1 MSFISHQFRKMK
13 FPFSYLM
20 FKMGNG
26 KLKKWMKKNDK
37 YQDPN
42 YYPYNERWEYAIKKT
57 KKLVNASGSTIK
69 IIGEEYI
76 PRSSCLI
83 TPNHVSNAD
92 ILILAKI
99 FGNERPISGIFKE
112 ELLDDKKVNGYIT
125 ALEGFAIDTKSA
137 RSALSAFEL
146 AAKWSKENKRGMIIF
161 PEGTR
166 NNNEDQSLNEF
177 KPGAFHMAK
186 KFYLPIV
193 PVTIIGSKGVLNWT
207 RSSDNEVIVVFH
219 KPIKQKEIINLS
231 TQNIAK
237 KVKAI
242 IQKDLD
248 KYSDGKVT

>member
-1 MSFISHQFRKMK
+1 MNFISHQFRKMK
-13 FPFSYLM
+13 FPFTYLM
-20 FKMGNG
+20 FKKGNN

-37 YQDPN
+37 FQDPN

-57 KKLVNASGSTIK
+57 EKLVNASGSEIK
-69 IIGEEYI
+69 LIGEEYV
-76 PRSSCLI
+76 PKSSCLI

-99 FGNERPISGIFKE
+99 FGPERPVSGIFKE

-125 ALEGFAIDTKSA
+125 ALEGFGIDTKSA

-146 AAKWSKENKRGMIIF
+146 ASKWSKENKRGMIIF

-166 NNNEDQSLNEF
+166 NNNEDQTLNEF

-193 PVTIIGSKGVLNWT
+193 PVTIIGAKQALKWT
-207 RSSDNEVIVVFH
+207 TNSTNQVIVIFH

-231 TQNIAK
+231 TQKIAK
-237 KVKAI
+237 KVSDI
-242 IQKDLD
+242 IQRDLD
-248 KYSDGKVT
+248 KYSEGKVT